1 MKTSRGSRREALA
14 SSRCGSRAG
23 FSLLEVLI
31 TLAVIG
37 LVMSIVMPNIPRTLE
52 SNADRRAAFHFE
64 RLVLDLRAAA
74 FRDEQSL
81 VVVDSGQFQDDPE
94 IEPRQAELKF
104 DNDWTYRLSAP
115 LNISA
120 RGLCDPVDA
129 DLFYEGR
136 PRMRMHGAAD
146 CSFTWERIRS

>member
-1 MKTSRGSRREALA
+1 MPTSPANSFRRVTIN
-14 SSRCGSRAG
+14 GDSRAG
-23 FSLLEVLI
+23 FSLLEVLV
-31 TLAVIG
+31 TLAIIG
-37 LVMSIVMPNIPRTLE
+37 LTATIVLPNIAHTLD

-64 RLVLDLRAAA
+64 RLALDLRAAA

-81 VVVDSGQFQDDPE
+81 TVVDSGQFQDDPDV
-94 IEPRQAELKF
+94 EPRQAEIKL
-104 DNDWTYRLSAP
+104 DDGWTYRLAGP

-129 DLFYEGR
+129 DLFYEGMA
-136 PRMRMHGAAD
+136 RMRMHGATD

>member
-1 MKTSRGSRREALA
+1 M
-14 SSRCGSRAG
+14 
-23 FSLLEVLI
+23 
-31 TLAVIG
+31 G
-37 LVMSIVMPNIPRTLE
+37 LVMAITVPNIPRTLE

-64 RLVLDLRAAA
+64 RLALDLKAAA
-74 FRDEQSL
+74 YRDEQSL

-94 IEPRQAELKF
+94 IEPRQAEIKF
-104 DNDWTYRLSAP
+104 DNGWTYRLSAP

-120 RGLCDPVDA
+120 GGVCDPVTA

-146 CSFTWERIRS
+146 CSFNWERIRS